1 MRQVCSTYDLS
12 TLYTICTHNLI
23 KETLLDSIER
33 IFKKKLKTEGT
44 LYIAC
49 NDMKAFFTPSDHRGY
64 ILWSCQNVCDA
75 LSYILDAFYIRFGTK
90 LYRQI
95 VGIPVGTHHIV
106 KLGLP
111 GVYIIFLFLL

>member
-23 KETLLDSIER
+23 KATLLDSIER

-49 NDMKAFFTPSDHRGY
+49 NDKKAFFTPSDHRGFGLVRMY
-64 ILWSCQNVCDA
+64 VMPCRIFWMLFTLDLV
-75 LSYILDAFYIRFGTK
+75 LSYTDK
-90 LYRQI
+90 LLVFRL
-95 VGIPVGTHHIV
+95 VHI
-106 KLGLP
+106 
-111 GVYIIFLFLL
+111 I